1 MSNLRRYYS
10 SGNMYFITVVTF
22 KRRPIL
28 RWNIDLFWL
37 SINKMKS
44 IYEFELIAWVVLP
57 DHFHA
62 VINPFDNNLS
72 ELIKRFKLSYSMNFR
87 KRNNLKS
94 GRIWQFRFWDHVIR
108 NQDDFNRHIDYV
120 HYNPVK
126 HGLVRSPFEY
136 EYSSIDKYS
145 EYYQKDWG
153 VSEPIEFEG
162 DFGE

>member
-28 RWNIDLFWL
+28 RCNIDLFWL

-44 IYEFELIAWVVLP
+44 IYEFELIAWVVTQ
-57 DHFHA
+57 DHLHA
-62 VINPFDNNLS
+62 IINPFDNNLS

-126 HGLVRSPFEY
+126 HGLVKNPFDY
-136 EYSSIDKYS
+136 EHSSLSKFR
-145 EYYQKDWG
+145 EYYPPNWG
-153 VSEPIEFEG
+153 VAEEIKFDG